1 MKQINTNKYLKVG
14 ALKNWLAQFD
24 DDVEVVIDTT
34 GLHSDLLGDEDGDD
48 VFPIQALSGRVTPDR
63 EQAVVLELAPV
74 QELASEGSD
83 WMDLSSES
91 YSPPLLEWRKDF
103 WNRTETPNKYGF

>member
-63 EQAVVLELAPV
+63 EQAVNSQAKGLTGWICPRSHIPPPCLSGERIFGTAPKPTT
-74 QELASEGSD
+74 STDS
-83 WMDLSSES
+83 
-91 YSPPLLEWRKDF
+91 K
-103 WNRTETPNKYGF
+103 NKI